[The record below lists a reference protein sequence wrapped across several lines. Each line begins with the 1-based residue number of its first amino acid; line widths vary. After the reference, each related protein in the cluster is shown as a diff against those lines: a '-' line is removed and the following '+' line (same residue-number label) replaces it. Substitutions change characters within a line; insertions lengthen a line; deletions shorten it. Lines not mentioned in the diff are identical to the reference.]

1 MEKTINRFRN
11 LLSFLFI
18 FVGLVSILIGL
29 SGIKFGNPQIPNIP
43 EIFDSEQS
51 EVDKNKVKTSENE
64 DVGSILDKAL
74 FVERV
79 SDTPPSSN
87 VEKFPTGH
95 SENGYAKS
103 YKNAVEILQTKI
115 WQATDYQ
122 FQDILEPTYTVQ
134 LGDTLW
140 EIAEGYYG
148 YGSRWLDILEKN
160 KNLIGFLPNGEQALI
175 FPGQVLHL

>member
-1 MEKTINRFRN
+1 M
-11 LLSFLFI
+11 LSFLFI
-18 FVGLVSILIGL
+18 FVGLVSIFIGL
-29 SGIKFGNPQIPNIP
+29 SGIKFDNSQIPNTP
-43 EIFDSEQS
+43 EILYSEQS
-51 EVDKNKVKTSENE
+51 EVLVVDKNNVNTPENE

-103 YKNAVEILQTKI
+103 YKNTAEILQTKI
-115 WQATDYQ
+115 WKATNYQ

-148 YGSRWLDILEKN
+148 YGSKWLDILEKN

-175 FPGQVLHL
+175 FPGQVLRL